1 MPIYEYY
8 CADCSLDFEV
18 MRSVS
23 QSGDPVDCEK
33 CGNPAQRQLSVFA
46 FKSNT
51 FTSPKFKASLEKP
64 MRNRDKQPAKDSD

>member
-8 CADCSLDFEV
+8 CTGCGVDFEV

-23 QSGDPVDCEK
+23 QSDEAVNCEK
-33 CGNPAQRQLSVFA
+33 CGNPAERQLSNFA

-64 MRNRDKQPAKDSD
+64 MRARPTDPEKQPD

>member
-8 CADCSLDFEV
+8 CAGCGLDYEV
-18 MRSVS
+18 MRPVS
-23 QSGDPVDCEK
+23 QSDEPANCTT
-33 CGNPAQRQLSVFA
+33 CGKPGERQLSNFA

-64 MRNRDKQPAKDSD
+64 MRSRDSQPAKDAD

>member
-8 CADCSLDFEV
+8 CVGCGLDFEV

-23 QSGDPVDCEK
+23 QSDEPASCEK
-33 CGNPAQRQLSVFA
+33 CGKPAERQLSNFA

-64 MRNRDKQPAKDSD
+64 LRARTNEPLKGSD

>member
-33 CGNPAQRQLSVFA
+33 CGKPAQRQLSVFA

-64 MRNRDKQPAKDSD
+64 MRNRDKQSAKDSD

>member
-8 CADCSLDFEV
+8 CAGCSLDFEV

-23 QSGDPVDCEK
+23 QSDERANCEK
-33 CGNPAQRQLSVFA
+33 CGKPAERPLSNFA

-51 FTSPKFKASLEKP
+51 FTSPTIKASLEKP
-64 MRNRDKQPAKDSD
+64 LRARTNEPLKDSA

>member
-8 CADCSLDFEV
+8 CTGCGIDFEV

-23 QSGDPVDCEK
+23 QSDEAANCEK
-33 CGNPAQRQLSVFA
+33 CGNPAERQLSNFA

-51 FTSPKFKASLEKP
+51 FTSPKFKASLEKHIRARP
-64 MRNRDKQPAKDSD
+64 TDPEKQSD

>member
-8 CADCSLDFEV
+8 CADCKLDFEV

-23 QSGDPVDCEK
+23 QSGDSVDCEK
-33 CGNPAQRQLSVFA
+33 CAKPAQRQLSNFA

-64 MRNRDKQPAKDSD
+64 MRNRNKQPAKDSD

>member
-8 CADCSLDFEV
+8 CTGCGIDFEV

-23 QSGDPVDCEK
+23 QSDEAANCEK
-33 CGNPAQRQLSVFA
+33 CGNLAERQLSNFA

-64 MRNRDKQPAKDSD
+64 MRARPTDPEKQPD

>member
-8 CADCSLDFEV
+8 CATCSQEFEV
-18 MRSVS
+18 MKAVS
-23 QSGDPVDCEK
+23 KSGEPAICGT
-33 CGNPAQRQLSVFA
+33 CGNPGERQLSNFA

-64 MRNRDKQPAKDSD
+64 LRSRNIKPAENAD

>member
-8 CADCSLDFEV
+8 CAGCEIDFEV

-23 QSGDPVDCEK
+23 QSDEPANCEK
-33 CGNPAQRQLSVFA
+33 CGNPAERQLSNFA

-64 MRNRDKQPAKDSD
+64 MRARPNDSSKQPD

>member
-8 CADCSLDFEV
+8 CTGCGIDFEV

-23 QSGDPVDCEK
+23 QSDEPANCEK
-33 CGNPAQRQLSVFA
+33 CGNPAERQLSNFA

-51 FTSPKFKASLEKP
+51 FTSPKVKASLEKP
-64 MRNRDKQPAKDSD
+64 MRARPNDRAK

>member
-8 CADCSLDFEV
+8 CTGCGIDFEV

-23 QSGDPVDCEK
+23 QSDEPANCEK
-33 CGNPAQRQLSVFA
+33 CGNPAERQLSNFA

-51 FTSPKFKASLEKP
+51 FTAPKFKASLEKP
-64 MRNRDKQPAKDSD
+64 MRARPNDPEKQPD

>member
-8 CADCSLDFEV
+8 CTGCGIDFEV

-23 QSGDPVDCEK
+23 QSDEAANCEK
-33 CGNPAQRQLSVFA
+33 CGSPAERQLSNFA

-64 MRNRDKQPAKDSD
+64 MRARPNYPEKQSD

>member
-1 MPIYEYY
+1 
-8 CADCSLDFEV
+8 

-33 CGNPAQRQLSVFA
+33 CGKPAQRQLSVFA

>member
-8 CADCSLDFEV
+8 CAGCSLDFEV

-23 QSGDPVDCEK
+23 QSDEPANCEK
-33 CGNPAQRQLSVFA
+33 CGKPAERQLSNFA

-51 FTSPKFKASLEKP
+51 FTSPKFTASLEKP
-64 MRNRDKQPAKDSD
+64 LRARTNEPLKDSD